1 MQQGGEVWQQ
11 QHAVRRGGVEAAED
25 TDEEW
30 CDSKERRCGSSSM
43 Q

>member
-30 CDSKERRCGSSSM
+30 CDSKEGWCGSSSM